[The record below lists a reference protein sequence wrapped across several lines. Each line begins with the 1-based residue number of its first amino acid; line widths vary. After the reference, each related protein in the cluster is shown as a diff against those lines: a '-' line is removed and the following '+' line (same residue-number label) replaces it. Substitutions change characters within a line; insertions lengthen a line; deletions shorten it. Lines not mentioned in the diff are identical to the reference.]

1 MALSAVQRDPARG
14 AAFAR
19 PGLQRIEQASE
30 HLGHDVGAL
39 SVRGLHDLL
48 AQFGMVAEHVIAH
61 VFHGGPFQL
70 SVTAALLPSAFTT
83 VVPGYLI
90 W

>member
-1 MALSAVQRDPARG
+1 
-14 AAFAR
+14 
-19 PGLQRIEQASE
+19 
-30 HLGHDVGAL
+30 
-39 SVRGLHDLL
+39 VRGLHDLL